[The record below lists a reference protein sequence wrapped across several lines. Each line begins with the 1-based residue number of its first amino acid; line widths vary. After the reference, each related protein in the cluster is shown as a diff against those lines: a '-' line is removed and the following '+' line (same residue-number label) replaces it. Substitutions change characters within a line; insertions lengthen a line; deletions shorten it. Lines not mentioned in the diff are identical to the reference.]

1 MMWIDAISIN
11 QADTAERNQQV
22 SLMDAIYSMV
32 TAAVIYMTDES
43 EDTDK
48 AMNIIWLMREDQH
61 MS

>member
-48 AMNIIWLMREDQH
+48 AMDIIWLMRDDQH

>member
-48 AMNIIWLMREDQH
+48 AMDIIWLMREDQH